1 MLLAALLTLFCA
13 ATPSSAEPRV
23 WTQDPEEQALLAEA
37 LAEGELERR
46 RGQFSAARR
55 VAEELLREQP
65 ALAGAQALLA
75 RIEAETES
83 LERGIEALGALLARP
98 EARAAAERPEWVLD
112 MASWLLILG
121 RAQQAEALLAPEPL
135 DNARARTLWVRG
147 ELHWALGRQEEARA
161 AWKLGSECRPQTWQ
175 DGLYVARCWRRLSRL
190 EQASQALVAADELAK
205 AGDGVEPDVLA
216 ELASLYFEADR
227 EVEDGS
233 RRSAGQLCEEALRLH
248 PTHEAATLGL
258 YEIYR
263 YNWLRQRRNAGE
275 ILAEFLSE
283 RPRSV
288 PA

>member
-13 ATPSSAEPRV
+13 ATPPSAEPRV

-65 ALAGAQALLA
+65 GLAGAQVLLA

-121 RAQQAEALLAPEPL
+121 RAQQAEALLAPERL

-147 ELHWALGRQEEARA
+147 ELEWSLGRREEARA
-161 AWKLGSECRPQTWQ
+161 FWKLGSECRPQTWQ
-175 DGLYVARCWRRLSRL
+175 DGL
-190 EQASQALVAADELAK
+190 
-205 AGDGVEPDVLA
+205 
-216 ELASLYFEADR
+216 
-227 EVEDGS
+227 
-233 RRSAGQLCEEALRLH
+233 
-248 PTHEAATLGL
+248 
-258 YEIYR
+258 
-263 YNWLRQRRNAGE
+263 
-275 ILAEFLSE
+275 
-283 RPRSV
+283 
-288 PA
+288 